1 MSRTLAPIV
10 ASILVLAALH
20 VQAQDVSFLVCPE
33 VHFYGEDCA
42 PRPLP
47 GVLQPPPPTPPPLF
61 PPETLARDTPP
72 LMRQLLEQP
81 TRANA
86 EAFLRWQAER
96 QARILEVQTLLHSF
110 TRSPRTAPER

>member
-1 MSRTLAPIV
+1 MQKTVCMLTSLLLAPLP
-10 ASILVLAALH
+10 S
-20 VQAQDVSFLVCPE
+20 VQAQDVHFLVCPE
-33 VHFYGEDCA
+33 VHFYDESC
-42 PRPLP
+42 PLP
-47 GVLQPPPPTPPPLF
+47 QGPHVLPPPPPPRPPLF

-96 QARILEVQTLLHSF
+96 HARIVEVQTLLHSLQAP
-110 TRSPRTAPER
+110 PRAPERE